1 MKFLLDTNICIY
13 LINNKP
19 STVRHNLESISPD
32 NVFISS
38 ITASELWYGIYK
50 SKHVEKN
57 TIALVKFISKI
68 KVLSYDENASIK
80 YGEIRATLEKTGNL
94 IGSNDMLIAAHAL
107 SLDYNLVTNNE
118 KEFKKV
124 KQLKVLNW
132 V

>member
-1 MKFLLDTNICIY
+1 MKFMLDTNICIY

-19 STVRHNLESISPD
+19 SSVSENLKSVSPND
-32 NVFISS
+32 VFISS
-38 ITASELWYGIYK
+38 ITASELWYGVYK

-68 KVLSYDENASIK
+68 NVLSYDENASIK
-80 YGEIRATLEKTGNL
+80 YGEIRAILERHGN
-94 IGSNDMLIAAHAL
+94 IIVSNDMLIAAHAL

-118 KEFKKV
+118 REFKKIEH
-124 KQLKVLNW
+124 LKVLNW

>member
-1 MKFLLDTNICIY
+1 MKFMLDTNICIY

-19 STVRHNLESISPD
+19 SSVRSNLESISPND
-32 NVFISS
+32 VFISS
-38 ITASELWYGIYK
+38 ITASELWYGIFK
-50 SKHVEKN
+50 SKYVEKN
-57 TIALVKFISKI
+57 TTALIKFISTI

-80 YGEIRATLEKTGNL
+80 YGEIRASLEKSGNL

-107 SLDYNLVTNNE
+107 SLDYNLATNNE
-118 KEFKKV
+118 KEFRKI